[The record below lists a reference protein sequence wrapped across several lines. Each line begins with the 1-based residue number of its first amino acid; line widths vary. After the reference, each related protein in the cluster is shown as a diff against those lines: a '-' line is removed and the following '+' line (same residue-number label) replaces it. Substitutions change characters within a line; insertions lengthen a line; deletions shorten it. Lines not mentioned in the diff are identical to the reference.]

1 MTFRIFLK
9 KYQLIVV
16 GGGPGGYTAA
26 FRAAELGMSVA
37 IVDDNDLGG
46 VCLNWGCIPTKSL
59 LKNAEVF
66 ELINDASSYGI
77 EIGKPKV
84 HFDKIIDKTIQARKR
99 LSKGLHFQVRKLGV
113 DFFPGFASFINQN
126 SIEVD
131 GNTLHG
137 DTFIIATGSK
147 AKHLQ
152 SLDHSSKNIMTAK
165 DIFNL
170 KKLPKSM
177 TIIGAGAIGV
187 EFAYFFNAF
196 GTSITLLEAQENILP
211 NEDVEVSQWMHK
223 VLKRKK
229 IDIQTNTLATE
240 INDEYVLVS
249 IGVEGNSRG
258 FGLNKIGIE
267 IGPNQHIKVDKD
279 GKTNIDNIYA
289 VGDVVGPPWLA
300 HVSSTEGL
308 YVVEHI
314 SKLNPK
320 KIDYNCIPACTYSKP
335 EIGSI
340 GLSQEM
346 LDKDGID
353 YKVVKSFFNANGKA
367 VASSSTEG
375 FIKILVSK
383 DNYVLGAH
391 IIGSN
396 ATEMISEFSLAMRNK
411 LSVENILDSIH
422 PHPTFSEAIFET
434 LMQLK

>member
-1 MTFRIFLK
+1 MK

-126 SIEVD
+126 SIEVN

-229 IDIQTNTLATE
+229 VDIQTNTLATE
-240 INDEYVLVS
+240 INDENVLVS

-267 IGPNQHIKVDKD
+267 IGTNQHIKVDKD

>member
-1 MTFRIFLK
+1 MK

-126 SIEVD
+126 SIEVN

-177 TIIGAGAIGV
+177 TIVGAGAIGV

-196 GTSITLLEAQENILP
+196 GTNITLLEAQENILP
-211 NEDVEVSQWMHK
+211 NEDLEVSQWMHK

-314 SKLNPK
+314 LKLNPK

>member
-1 MTFRIFLK
+1 MK

-26 FRAAELGMSVA
+26 FRAAELGMTVA

-177 TIIGAGAIGV
+177 TIVGAGAIGV

-396 ATEMISEFSLAMRNK
+396 ATEMISEFSVAMRNK

>member
-1 MTFRIFLK
+1 MK

-26 FRAAELGMSVA
+26 FRAAELGMTVA

-152 SLDHSSKNIMTAK
+152 SLDHSSKNVMTAK

-211 NEDVEVSQWMHK
+211 NEDLEVSQWMHK

-300 HVSSTEGL
+300 HVSSAEGL